1 MSGAVWRSATRG
13 VRAVLCSSSSRA
25 MSGESGGKSG
35 DRAGSVREAGGAFA
49 KREKAEEERYFNE
62 IFVLRRKMNTDQLKS
77 LSNHHEEEIKH
88 SEAEIQRLKKEI
100 ERHKEK
106 VKGLRKIQEDD

>member
-1 MSGAVWRSATRG
+1 MAAAVVMSGAVWRSATRG

-49 KREKAEEERYFNE
+49 KREKAEEERYFK
-62 IFVLRRKMNTDQLKS
+62 KMNTDQLKS

>member
-1 MSGAVWRSATRG
+1 MAAAVVMSGAVWRSATRG

-25 MSGESGGKSG
+25 MSGESGG

-49 KREKAEEERYFNE
+49 KREKAEEERYFK
-62 IFVLRRKMNTDQLKS
+62 KMNTDQLKS
-77 LSNHHEEEIKH
+77 LSKHHEEEIKH